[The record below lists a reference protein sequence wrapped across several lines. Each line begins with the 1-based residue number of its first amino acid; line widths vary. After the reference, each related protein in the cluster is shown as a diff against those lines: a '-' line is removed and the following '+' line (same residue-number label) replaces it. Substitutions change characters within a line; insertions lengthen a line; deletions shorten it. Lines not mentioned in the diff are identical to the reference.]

1 MSPPDDASSSEYGFG
16 PTRPR
21 VVVFVSSPLF
31 AVTIDKGAKY
41 KFSGASATQNS
52 KEHAIQGLTTSLLH
66 PMSNNVTNNYS
77 TSVRIGDLSPWRHLT
92 ACSPCHE
99 VEHTVA
105 WQYIR
110 MNSAC
115 HVPRPVWT
123 SRLRL
128 LSAVVPSVRLAYR
141 CSSLLCVRIS
151 IRFSRIQTKQSAPRQ
166 TRILWSRRCASFSA
180 KLQWWTTAMRKASAK
195 YVWGGAASACHLP
208 PCVR

>member
-1 MSPPDDASSSEYGFG
+1 MNAASNFLNMQRIQSTRAQSISSQEQ
-16 PTRPR
+16 
-21 VVVFVSSPLF
+21 VQHHN
-31 AVTIDKGAKY
+31 AK
-41 KFSGASATQNS
+41 NS
-52 KEHAIQGLTTSLLH
+52 QHRAQQLPYFTSV
-66 PMSNNVTNNYS
+66 NNNMTGNYS
-77 TSVRIGDLSPWRHLT
+77 DSVLIGDLSPWRHLT